1 LNADRAP
8 QLKADVMLFPLM
20 KLMKKTVSALLLIV
34 ICLLVLHGQGKS
46 PASKQPVEWSFSL
59 NTGGAPWYKKFN
71 VELNQIGNLVVI
83 EDDPDKM
90 PNPTISKVTI
100 KLSVNDAQEI
110 YEQTLK
116 AFREFRSKEK
126 KEERADGTNLR
137 LQLSAN
143 GRVQVMQFSHIG
155 QIEEESTEV
164 AKVLLLIN
172 KHLSK
177 EHQVY

>member
-1 LNADRAP
+1 MCAP
-8 QLKADVMLFPLM
+8 LMPIVMLFPLV
-20 KLMKKTVSALLLIV
+20 KLMKKTTSALALIV
-34 ICLLVLHGQGKS
+34 ICSLVLHGQGKA

-71 VELNQIGNLVVI
+71 VELSQIGNLVVI
-83 EDDPDKM
+83 EDDPEQM

-100 KLSVNDAQEI
+100 KPSVKDAQDI

-126 KEERADGTNLR
+126 KEERADGTNLL

-143 GRVQVMQFSHIG
+143 GRVQVMQFSHIS
-155 QIEEESTEV
+155 QIEEESMEA
-164 AKVLLLIN
+164 AKVLVLIN
-172 KHLSK
+172 KHLPK
-177 EHQVY
+177 DHQVY